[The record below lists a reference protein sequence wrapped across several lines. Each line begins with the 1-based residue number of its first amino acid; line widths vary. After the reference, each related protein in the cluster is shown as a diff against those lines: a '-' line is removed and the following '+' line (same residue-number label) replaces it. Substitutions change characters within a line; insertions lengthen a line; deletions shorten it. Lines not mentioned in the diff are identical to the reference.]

1 MDESGID
8 MGFDLAALT
17 NAEDFDL
24 EYNNDFEQA
33 LSLLSTSQDFM
44 YYELKS
50 RAPDTGRYVNARARW
65 HHHTMS
71 TYAPLYL
78 CHLLNAGPY
87 FSLSLYRRLTNNFA
101 CFIFF
106 YFFYLTF
113 DLSPT
118 IFVKFSFCF

>member
-24 EYNNDFEQA
+24 EYNDFEQA

-50 RAPDTGRYVNARARW
+50 RAPDTGRYVNVRVRW
-65 HHHTMS
+65 HQ
-71 TYAPLYL
+71 YDEYL
-78 CHLLNAGPY
+78 RATL
-87 FSLSLYRRLTNNFA
+87 SLSPVEHRAVLSLRSTLLFDNIQSRYSDGFIIFSFHNMHC
-101 CFIFF
+101 CFIANSSNF
-106 YFFYLTF
+106 LN
-113 DLSPT
+113 
-118 IFVKFSFCF
+118 